1 LHASAATRHTAT
13 VCKTPGVRHVYDCP
27 LRWADM
33 DSLGHVNNVVYVDYL
48 QESRVDMMRVHAPGP
63 EAEELAEGVVVVSH
77 ELEYVS
83 PLAYSPVPVRIES
96 WVEEVRAA
104 SFRLGY
110 ELVSPDTSRRVYVRA
125 SSVLSPFVFAAER
138 PRRITP
144 EEKEALLRTSDEP
157 VLARGPRIDVRGL
170 LDHPA
175 THTYDCRVRWSDID
189 SYSHV
194 NNVKYVEF
202 FQEARI
208 AFISA
213 LGAGLADGS
222 HTGGFVVARFDVNY
236 HRPIEFRL
244 EPVQVSS
251 WVVRVGRSSYEL
263 WAAVRDGDELFA
275 TSRAVLVGFDPQAGA
290 SRVLSEAERR
300 ALQPALVRP

>member
-1 LHASAATRHTAT
+1 
-13 VCKTPGVRHVYDCP
+13 
-27 LRWADM
+27 M
-33 DSLGHVNNVVYVDYL
+33 DSLGHVNNVVFVDYL
-48 QESRVDMMRVHAPGP
+48 QEARVDMMRVHAPGP
-63 EAEELAEGVVVVSH
+63 EAEDLAEGVVVVSH

-83 PLAYSPVPVRIES
+83 PLVYSPIPVRIES

-110 ELVSPDTSRRVYVRA
+110 ELVSPDPTRRVYVRA

-138 PRRITP
+138 PRRITA

-189 SYSHV
+189 SYNHV

-208 AFISA
+208 AFVNA
-213 LGAGLADGS
+213 LGAGIAEGDQA
-222 HTGGFVVARFDVNY
+222 GGFVVARIDVNY
-236 HRPIEFRL
+236 HRPIDFRL
-244 EPVQVSS
+244 EPVQVCS

-263 WAAVRDGDELFA
+263 WAAVRDGDQVFS
-275 TSRAVLVGFDPQAGA
+275 TSRAVLVGFDPRAGA
-290 SRVLSEAERR
+290 SRVLSEGERR
-300 ALQPALVRP
+300 ALEPALIAL